1 MSAIPIPAQN
11 HPQPLTLIIR
21 FSTSLPDFTLPIADA
36 NRTTCLA
43 IKQQIRLHL
52 APSPAAESRIRLIW
66 GGKVL
71 PDTLALGGCVRALPA
86 PPSAGNEDGK
96 GGGITPERSEKARGK
111 LPVRDGE
118 EGEVE
123 WGRVYIHCA
132 LGETLTAS
140 DLAAETQA
148 AEEADLA
155 LINSTLDSSAATL
168 NANSAAITTTLPA
181 PRGFDRLLATGF
193 TPAEVSN
200 LRTQFLAIQSHTHT
214 PDNLPQ
220 GPELLA
226 LEERWLDSSAQG
238 NPSTSEADAAGG
250 GLGFA
255 AEDSGALEDM
265 LWGNLMGFFWP
276 LGAAAWL
283 MREEGVWTRRRQV
296 AVVSGVLVNFCFGVL
311 RVVN

>member
-1 MSAIPIPAQN
+1 M
-11 HPQPLTLIIR
+11 
-21 FSTSLPDFTLPIADA
+21 
-36 NRTTCLA
+36 
-43 IKQQIRLHL
+43 
-52 APSPAAESRIRLIW
+52 
-66 GGKVL
+66 
-71 PDTLALGGCVRALPA
+71 RALPA

-96 GGGITPERSEKARGK
+96 GGGEALGITSGNAFGKSEKARGK
-111 LPVRDGE
+111 LPVRDGVSNSPATKTAKPE
-118 EGEVE
+118 EGKVE

-132 LGETLTAS
+132 LGEILTPT

-148 AEEADLA
+148 AEAADLA
-155 LINSTLDSSAATL
+155 LLNSTLDSSAETL
-168 NANSAAITTTLPA
+168 SANSAAITTTLPA

-193 TPAEVSN
+193 TPAEISN

-214 PDNLPQ
+214 PDTLPQ

-226 LEERWLDSSAQG
+226 LEERWLDFSAQG

-250 GLGFA
+250 GGLGFG